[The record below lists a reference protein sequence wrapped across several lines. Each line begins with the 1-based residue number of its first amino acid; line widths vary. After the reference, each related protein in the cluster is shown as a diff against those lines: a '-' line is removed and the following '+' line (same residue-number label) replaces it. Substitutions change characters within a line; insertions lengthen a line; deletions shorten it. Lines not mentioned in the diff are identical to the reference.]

1 MCCVGGGGGLW
12 TFRAL
17 LPDPPL
23 KLSKFFIKSET
34 FASKS

>member
-1 MCCVGGGGGLW
+1 MCCVWGGGFL
-12 TFRAL
+12 TSRAL